1 MQRRIKGGI
10 PRATETWEQI
20 PISMETNPK
29 VKEEI
34 ILRNTFVN
42 AQLIIADDDQS
53 LAIRS
58 FDDTEDP
65 KR

>member
-1 MQRRIKGGI
+1 
-10 PRATETWEQI
+10 
-20 PISMETNPK
+20 METNPK

-42 AQLIIADDDQS
+42 AQLVIADDDQY